1 MKAILNKRV
10 GALLAA
16 FGATAIYGLNHTIAK
31 GAMPDYVGAFGFI
44 MLRVGGA
51 AILFWLL
58 SIFTPKEKIQRKD
71 WKILLAAALLGM
83 VVNMLSFFKGLS
95 LSTPINSAV
104 LVTIT
109 PIIVVLLSAIFLKEK
124 IGVKKITGIGLG
136 FMGALGLILFG
147 HEIRQDAPN
156 IFVGNLLFILN
167 ATSYGAYLIV
177 VKSLINKYHPITL
190 MKWLFG
196 MAFIINFPITI
207 VEFNQ
212 IQWET
217 MPIEIW
223 GAIGFVI
230 LGTTFLTYLFNAFA
244 LTTLKASSVGAFV
257 YLQPLI
263 GIIYAV
269 LSGKDQLSPIKM
281 MGTAAVLVGVYLAT
295 SKQSSKSA
303 VKAQKEVA
311 TKN

>member
-10 GALLAA
+10 LALLAA
-16 FGATAIYGLNHTIAK
+16 FGATTIYGLNHTIAK

-51 AILFWLL
+51 AILFWIL
-58 SIFTPKEKIQRKD
+58 SIFTPKEKIQRED

-156 IFVGNLLFILN
+156 IFVGNLLFVLN

-207 VEFNQ
+207 AEFNQ
-212 IQWET
+212 IQWEA
-217 MPIEIW
+217 MPVEIF
-223 GAIGFVI
+223 GAVGFVI

-269 LSGKDQLSPIKM
+269 LSGKDQLSPIKI

-295 SKQSSKSA
+295 SKQSSKPR
-303 VKAQKEVA
+303 
-311 TKN
+311 

>member
-1 MKAILNKRV
+1 LKTILNKRV

-16 FGATAIYGLNHTIAK
+16 FGATTIYGLNHTIAK

-51 AILFWLL
+51 AILFWIL
-58 SIFTPKEKIQRKD
+58 SIFTPKEKIQRED

-156 IFVGNLLFILN
+156 IFVGNLLFVLN

-207 VEFNQ
+207 AEFNQ
-212 IQWET
+212 IQWEA
-217 MPIEIW
+217 MPVEIF
-223 GAIGFVI
+223 GAVGFVI

-269 LSGKDQLSPIKM
+269 LSGKDQLSPIKI

-295 SKQSSKSA
+295 SKQSSKPR
-303 VKAQKEVA
+303 
-311 TKN
+311 

>member
-1 MKAILNKRV
+1 MKAILNKRAL
-10 GALLAA
+10 ALLAA
-16 FGATAIYGLNHTIAK
+16 FGATTIYGLNHTIAK
-31 GAMPDYVGAFGFI
+31 GAMPNYVGAFGFI

-51 AILFWLL
+51 AILFWIL
-58 SIFTPKEKIQRKD
+58 SIFTPKEKIQRED

-156 IFVGNLLFILN
+156 IFVGNLLFVLN

-207 VEFNQ
+207 AEFNQ
-212 IQWET
+212 IQWEA
-217 MPIEIW
+217 MPVEIF
-223 GAIGFVI
+223 GAVGFVI

-269 LSGKDQLSPIKM
+269 LSGKDQLSPIKI

-295 SKQSSKSA
+295 SKQSSKPR
-303 VKAQKEVA
+303 
-311 TKN
+311 

>member
-10 GALLAA
+10 LALLAA
-16 FGATAIYGLNHTIAK
+16 FGATTIYGLNHTIAK

-51 AILFWLL
+51 AILFWIL
-58 SIFTPKEKIQRKD
+58 SIFTPKEKIQRED

-156 IFVGNLLFILN
+156 IFVGNLLFVLN

-207 VEFNQ
+207 AEFNQ
-212 IQWET
+212 IQWEA
-217 MPIEIW
+217 MPVEIF
-223 GAIGFVI
+223 GAVGFVI

-244 LTTLKASSVGAFV
+244 LTSLKASSVGAFV

-269 LSGKDQLSPIKM
+269 LSGKDQLSPVKI

-295 SKQSSKSA
+295 SKQSSKPR
-303 VKAQKEVA
+303 
-311 TKN
+311 

>member
-1 MKAILNKRV
+1 MKAILNKRAL
-10 GALLAA
+10 ALLAA
-16 FGATAIYGLNHTIAK
+16 FGATTIYGLNHTIAK
-31 GAMPDYVGAFGFI
+31 GAMPNYVGAFGFI

-51 AILFWLL
+51 AILFWTL
-58 SIFTPKEKIQRKD
+58 SLFIPKEKIQRKD

-83 VVNMLSFFKGLS
+83 VINMLSFFKGLS

-156 IFVGNLLFILN
+156 IFVGNLLFVLN

-177 VKSLINKYHPITL
+177 VKALIRKYHPITL

-196 MAFIINFPITI
+196 MAFLINFPITI
-207 VEFNQ
+207 AEFNQ
-212 IQWET
+212 IQWES
-217 MPIEIW
+217 MPVEIL
-223 GAIGFVI
+223 GAVGFVI

-269 LSGKDQLSPIKM
+269 LSGKDQLNPIKI
-281 MGTAAVLVGVYLAT
+281 MGTAAVLIGVYLAT
-295 SKQSSKSA
+295 SKQSSKLL
-303 VKAQKEVA
+303 
-311 TKN
+311 

>member
-1 MKAILNKRV
+1 LKAILNKRV
-10 GALLAA
+10 LALLAA
-16 FGATAIYGLNHTIAK
+16 FGATTIYGLNHTIAK

-51 AILFWLL
+51 AILFWIL
-58 SIFTPKEKIQRKD
+58 SIFTPKEKIQRED

-156 IFVGNLLFILN
+156 IFVGNLLFVLN

-207 VEFNQ
+207 AEFNQ
-212 IQWET
+212 IQWEA
-217 MPIEIW
+217 MPVEIF
-223 GAIGFVI
+223 GAVGFVI

-244 LTTLKASSVGAFV
+244 LTSLKASSVGAFV

-269 LSGKDQLSPIKM
+269 LSGKDQLSPIKI

-295 SKQSSKSA
+295 SKQSSKSR
-303 VKAQKEVA
+303 
-311 TKN
+311 

>member
-1 MKAILNKRV
+1 MKAILNKRAL
-10 GALLAA
+10 ALLAA
-16 FGATAIYGLNHTIAK
+16 FGATTIYGLNHTIAK
-31 GAMPDYVGAFGFI
+31 GAMPNYVGAFGFI

-51 AILFWLL
+51 AILFWIL
-58 SIFTPKEKIQRKD
+58 SIFTPKEKIQRED

-156 IFVGNLLFILN
+156 IFVGNLLFVLN

-207 VEFNQ
+207 AEFNQ
-212 IQWET
+212 IQWEA
-217 MPIEIW
+217 MPVEIF
-223 GAIGFVI
+223 GAVGFVI

-244 LTTLKASSVGAFV
+244 LTSLKASSVGAFV

-269 LSGKDQLSPIKM
+269 LSGKDQLSPIKI

-295 SKQSSKSA
+295 SKQSSKPR
-303 VKAQKEVA
+303 
-311 TKN
+311 

>member
-1 MKAILNKRV
+1 
-10 GALLAA
+10 
-16 FGATAIYGLNHTIAK
+16 
-31 GAMPDYVGAFGFI
+31 MPDYVGAFGFI

-51 AILFWLL
+51 AILFWIL
-58 SIFTPKEKIQRKD
+58 SIFTPKEKIQRED

-156 IFVGNLLFILN
+156 IFVGNLLFVLN

-177 VKSLINKYHPITL
+177 VKSLIDKYHPITL

-207 VEFNQ
+207 AEFNQ

-223 GAIGFVI
+223 GAVGFVI

-269 LSGKDQLSPIKM
+269 LSGKDQLSPIKII
-281 MGTAAVLVGVYLAT
+281 GTAAVLVGVYLAT
-295 SKQSSKSA
+295 SKQSSKPR
-303 VKAQKEVA
+303 
-311 TKN
+311 

>member
-1 MKAILNKRV
+1 MKALLTKRAL
-10 GALLAA
+10 ALLAA
-16 FGATAIYGLNHTIAK
+16 FGATTIYGLNHTIAK

-51 AILFWLL
+51 AVLFWTL
-58 SIFTPKEKIQRKD
+58 SLFTPKEKIQRKD
-71 WKILLAAALLGM
+71 WKILLAATLLGM
-83 VVNMLSFFKGLS
+83 VINMLSFFKGLS

-109 PIIVVLLSAIFLKEK
+109 PIIVVLLSALFLKEK
-124 IGVKKITGIGLG
+124 IGLRKILGIGLG
-136 FMGALGLILFG
+136 FLGALGLILFG

-156 IFVGNLLFILN
+156 IFVGNILFVLN
-167 ATSYGAYLIV
+167 AISYGAYLIV
-177 VKSLINKYHPITL
+177 VKSLIKKYHPITL

-196 MAFIINFPITI
+196 MAFVINFPITI

-212 IQWET
+212 IQWGE
-217 MPIEIW
+217 MPLEIW
-223 GAIGFVI
+223 AAIGFVI
-230 LGTTFLTYLFNAFA
+230 VGTTFLTYLFNAFA

-269 LSGKDQLSPIKM
+269 LSGKDQLSPVKLA
-281 MGTAAVLVGVYLAT
+281 GTLAVLVGVYLAT
-295 SKQSSKSA
+295 SKQASKSSEG
-303 VKAQKEVA
+303 K
-311 TKN
+311 TI

>member
-1 MKAILNKRV
+1 MKAILNKRAL
-10 GALLAA
+10 ALLAA
-16 FGATAIYGLNHTIAK
+16 FSATTIYGLNHTIAK
-31 GAMPDYVGAFGFI
+31 GAMPNYVGAFGFI

-51 AILFWLL
+51 AILFWTL
-58 SIFTPKEKIQRKD
+58 SLFIPKEKIQRKD

-83 VVNMLSFFKGLS
+83 VINMLSFFKGLS

-156 IFVGNLLFILN
+156 IFVGNLLFVLN

-177 VKSLINKYHPITL
+177 VKALIRKYHPITL

-196 MAFIINFPITI
+196 MAFLINFPITI
-207 VEFNQ
+207 AEFNQ
-212 IQWET
+212 IQWES
-217 MPIEIW
+217 MPVEIL
-223 GAIGFVI
+223 GAVGFVI

-269 LSGKDQLSPIKM
+269 LSGKDQLNPIKI
-281 MGTAAVLVGVYLAT
+281 MGTAAVLIGVYLAT
-295 SKQSSKSA
+295 SKQSSKLL
-303 VKAQKEVA
+303 
-311 TKN
+311 

>member
-1 MKAILNKRV
+1 MKALLTKRAL
-10 GALLAA
+10 ALLAA
-16 FGATAIYGLNHTIAK
+16 FGATTIYGLNHTIAK

-51 AILFWLL
+51 AVLFWTL
-58 SIFTPKEKIQRKD
+58 SLFTPKEKIQRKD
-71 WKILLAAALLGM
+71 WKILLAATLLGM
-83 VVNMLSFFKGLS
+83 VINMLSFFKGLS

-109 PIIVVLLSAIFLKEK
+109 PIIVVLLSALFLKEK
-124 IGVKKITGIGLG
+124 IGLRKILGIGLG
-136 FMGALGLILFG
+136 FLGALGLILFG
-147 HEIRQDAPN
+147 YEIRQDAPN
-156 IFVGNLLFILN
+156 IFVGNILFVLN

-177 VKSLINKYHPITL
+177 VKSLIKKYHPITL

-196 MAFIINFPITI
+196 MAFVINFPITI

-212 IQWET
+212 IQWGE
-217 MPIEIW
+217 MPLEIW
-223 GAIGFVI
+223 AAIGFVI
-230 LGTTFLTYLFNAFA
+230 VGTTFLTYLFNAFA

-269 LSGKDQLSPIKM
+269 LSGKDQLSPVKLA
-281 MGTAAVLVGVYLAT
+281 GTLAVLVGVYLAT
-295 SKQSSKSA
+295 SKQASKSSEG
-303 VKAQKEVA
+303 K
-311 TKN
+311 TI

>member
-1 MKAILNKRV
+1 MSKRTL
-10 GALLAA
+10 ALLAA
-16 FGATAIYGLNHTIAK
+16 LGATTIYGLNHTIAK
-31 GAMPDYVGAFGFI
+31 GVMPYYVQAFGFI

-51 AILFWLL
+51 AILFWTL
-58 SIFTPKEKIQRKD
+58 SFFRPAETIDKKD
-71 WKILLAAALLGM
+71 WKVILAATLLGM
-83 VVNMLSFFKGLS
+83 VINMLSFFKGLS

-109 PIIVVLLSAIFLKEK
+109 PIIVVLLSALFLKEK
-124 IGVKKITGIGLG
+124 IGWRKISGIGLG
-136 FMGALGLILFG
+136 FVGALGLILFG
-147 HEIRQDAPN
+147 HEVRQDAPN

-177 VKSLINKYHPITL
+177 VKSLIKKYSPITL
-190 MKWLFG
+190 MKWLFTL
-196 MAFIINFPITI
+196 AFIINFPITI

-212 IQWET
+212 IKWEG

-230 LGTTFLTYLFNAFA
+230 LGTTFLTYLFNGYA

-263 GIIYAV
+263 GILYAV
-269 LSGKDQLSPIKM
+269 FTGKDQLSPVKIA
-281 MGTAAVLVGVYLAT
+281 GTLAVLVGVYLAT
-295 SKQSSKSA
+295 SK
-303 VKAQKEVA
+303 AQKVISD
-311 TKN
+311 

>member
-1 MKAILNKRV
+1 LKAILNKRAL
-10 GALLAA
+10 ALLAA
-16 FGATAIYGLNHTIAK
+16 FGATTIYGLNHTIAK
-31 GAMPDYVGAFGFI
+31 GAMPNYVGAFGFI

-51 AILFWLL
+51 AILFWIL
-58 SIFTPKEKIQRKD
+58 SIFTPKEKIQRED

-156 IFVGNLLFILN
+156 IFVGNLLFVLN

-207 VEFNQ
+207 AEFNQ
-212 IQWET
+212 IQWED
-217 MPIEIW
+217 MPVEIF
-223 GAIGFVI
+223 GAVGFVI

-244 LTTLKASSVGAFV
+244 LTSLKASSVGAFV

-269 LSGKDQLSPIKM
+269 LSGKDQLSPIKI

-295 SKQSSKSA
+295 SKQSSKPR
-303 VKAQKEVA
+303 
-311 TKN
+311 

>member
-1 MKAILNKRV
+1 
-10 GALLAA
+10 
-16 FGATAIYGLNHTIAK
+16 
-31 GAMPDYVGAFGFI
+31 MPDYVGAFGFI

-51 AILFWLL
+51 AILFWTL
-58 SIFTPKEKIQRKD
+58 SLFTPKEKIQRKD

-109 PIIVVLLSAIFLKEK
+109 PIIVVLLSALFLKEK
-124 IGVKKITGIGLG
+124 IGLKKIIGIGLG

-156 IFVGNLLFILN
+156 IFVGNLLFVLN

-177 VKSLINKYHPITL
+177 VKSLIDKYHPITL

-196 MAFIINFPITI
+196 MAFIINFPVTI
-207 VEFNQ
+207 AEFNQ

-217 MPIEIW
+217 MPLEIW
-223 GAIGFVI
+223 GAVGFVI

-269 LSGKDQLSPIKM
+269 LSGKDQLSPIKI

-295 SKQSSKSA
+295 SKQSSKSR
-303 VKAQKEVA
+303 
-311 TKN
+311 

>member
-10 GALLAA
+10 LALLAA
-16 FGATAIYGLNHTIAK
+16 FGATTIYGLNHTIAK

-51 AILFWLL
+51 AILFWIL
-58 SIFTPKEKIQRKD
+58 SIFTPKEKIQRED

-156 IFVGNLLFILN
+156 IFVGNLLFVLN

-207 VEFNQ
+207 AEFNQ
-212 IQWET
+212 IQWEA
-217 MPIEIW
+217 MPVEIF
-223 GAIGFVI
+223 GAVGFVI

-244 LTTLKASSVGAFV
+244 LTSLKASSVGAFV

-269 LSGKDQLSPIKM
+269 LSGKDQLSPIKI

-295 SKQSSKSA
+295 SKQSSKPL
-303 VKAQKEVA
+303 
-311 TKN
+311 

>member
-1 MKAILNKRV
+1 LKAILNKRV
-10 GALLAA
+10 LALLAA
-16 FGATAIYGLNHTIAK
+16 FGATTIYGLNHTIAK

-51 AILFWLL
+51 AILFWIL
-58 SIFTPKEKIQRKD
+58 SIFTPKEKIQRED

-156 IFVGNLLFILN
+156 IFVGNLLFVLN

-207 VEFNQ
+207 AEFNQ
-212 IQWET
+212 IQWEA
-217 MPIEIW
+217 MPVEIF
-223 GAIGFVI
+223 GAVGFVI

-244 LTTLKASSVGAFV
+244 LTSLKASSVGAFV

-269 LSGKDQLSPIKM
+269 LSGKDQLSPIKI

-295 SKQSSKSA
+295 SKQSSKPR
-303 VKAQKEVA
+303 
-311 TKN
+311 

>member
-1 MKAILNKRV
+1 MKAILNKRAL
-10 GALLAA
+10 ALLAA
-16 FGATAIYGLNHTIAK
+16 FGATTIYGLNHTIAK
-31 GAMPDYVGAFGFI
+31 GAMPNYVGAFGFI

-51 AILFWLL
+51 AILFWIL
-58 SIFTPKEKIQRKD
+58 SIFTPKEKIQRED

-156 IFVGNLLFILN
+156 IFVGNLLFVLN

-207 VEFNQ
+207 AEFNQ
-212 IQWET
+212 IQWED
-217 MPIEIW
+217 MPVEIF
-223 GAIGFVI
+223 GAVGFVI

-269 LSGKDQLSPIKM
+269 LSGKDQLSPIKI

-295 SKQSSKSA
+295 SKQSSKPR
-303 VKAQKEVA
+303 
-311 TKN
+311 

>member
-1 MKAILNKRV
+1 LKAILNKRAL
-10 GALLAA
+10 ALLAA
-16 FGATAIYGLNHTIAK
+16 FGATTIYGLNHTIAK

-51 AILFWLL
+51 AILFWIL
-58 SIFTPKEKIQRKD
+58 SIFTPKEKIQRED

-124 IGVKKITGIGLG
+124 IDVKKITGIGLG

-156 IFVGNLLFILN
+156 IFVGNLLFVLN

-177 VKSLINKYHPITL
+177 VKSLINKYHPSTL

-196 MAFIINFPITI
+196 MDFIINFPITI
-207 VEFNQ
+207 AEFNQ
-212 IQWET
+212 IQWED
-217 MPIEIW
+217 MPVEIF
-223 GAIGFVI
+223 GAVGFVI

-269 LSGKDQLSPIKM
+269 LSGKDQLSPSKI
-281 MGTAAVLVGVYLAT
+281 MGTAAVWVGVYLAT
-295 SKQSSKSA
+295 SKQSSKPR
-303 VKAQKEVA
+303 
-311 TKN
+311 

>member
-1 MKAILNKRV
+1 
-10 GALLAA
+10 
-16 FGATAIYGLNHTIAK
+16 
-31 GAMPDYVGAFGFI
+31 MPNYVGAFGFI

-51 AILFWLL
+51 AILFWIL
-58 SIFTPKEKIQRKD
+58 SIFTPKEKIQRED

-156 IFVGNLLFILN
+156 IFVGNLLFVLN

-207 VEFNQ
+207 AEFNQ
-212 IQWET
+212 IQWEA
-217 MPIEIW
+217 MPVEIF
-223 GAIGFVI
+223 GAVGFVI

-269 LSGKDQLSPIKM
+269 LSGKDQLSPIKI

-295 SKQSSKSA
+295 SKQSSKPR
-303 VKAQKEVA
+303 
-311 TKN
+311 